1 MTLIEI
7 RARVPMTSPQHVYE
21 VRPRKDHRVVDLVS
35 DALPFG
41 SLWYT
46 KPDDAIEYAKFRTA
60 FGQPIGAF
68 QSVQHTCAD
77 MQIWVDGGEL
87 LTFEALWKID
97 QGLPAS
103 VDRVCP
109 YCSDT

>member
-46 KPDDAIEYAKFRTA
+46 KPDDAIEYAKFRNRSYPNKHNFVVSSMGCLWDFRAIEPVTTLSA
-60 FGQPIGAF
+60 FEGI
-68 QSVQHTCAD
+68 
-77 MQIWVDGGEL
+77 
-87 LTFEALWKID
+87 
-97 QGLPAS
+97 
-103 VDRVCP
+103 R
-109 YCSDT
+109 